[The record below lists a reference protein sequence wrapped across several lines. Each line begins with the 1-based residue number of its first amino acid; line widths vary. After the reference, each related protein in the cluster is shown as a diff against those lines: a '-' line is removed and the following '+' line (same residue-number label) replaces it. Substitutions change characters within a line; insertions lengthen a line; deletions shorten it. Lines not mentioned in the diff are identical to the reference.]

1 MNIRMHSR
9 PFLFVSLVKSPLL
22 LPFISLVKMV
32 TTKDMQRG
40 ARSSIVAICLVL
52 RENMHDLHSCEGL
65 RGWKKP
71 QIPNLPFFKAVGR

>member
-1 MNIRMHSR
+1 
-9 PFLFVSLVKSPLL
+9 
-22 LPFISLVKMV
+22 MV

-71 QIPNLPFFKAVGR
+71 KIPNLPFFKAVGR

>member
-1 MNIRMHSR
+1 
-9 PFLFVSLVKSPLL
+9 
-22 LPFISLVKMV
+22 MV

-52 RENMHDLHSCEGL
+52 GENMHDLHICEGL

-71 QIPNLPFFKAVGR
+71 KIQSFLFFKALVGKVDNRYVFYKVL

>member
-1 MNIRMHSR
+1 MNIRMHPR
-9 PFLFVSLVKSPLL
+9 PFPFVSLVKSPPL

-52 RENMHDLHSCEGL
+52 GENMHDLHICEGL

-71 QIPNLPFFKAVGR
+71 QISKCPFFKAVGR